1 MKNSEYIL
9 YLDMDEVLSD
19 FNGGWGRGSYDIA
32 NGDVGYT
39 EFFANLEWTSNGKT
53 FWRAVSKMFS
63 DIRTLSTSN
72 GNSDEEHDAISLGKR
87 MWVKK
92 NLKTIPEAHMYVV
105 LRTHHKALYADKHS
119 ILVDDLEDTIRAWR
133 AKGGIG
139 IVHNDDYVERT
150 IAELERVVN
159 PSKLTDIIKRFR

>member
-1 MKNSEYIL
+1 MKNTEYIL

-19 FNGGWGRGSYDIA
+19 FNGGYEKYYDA
-32 NGDVGYT
+32 LSGGDIGYT
-39 EFFANLEWTSNGKT
+39 EFFANLDWTSNGKT

-72 GNSDEEHDAISLGKR
+72 ADGEEHEATSLGKR

-105 LRTHHKALYADKHS
+105 ERSNYKALYADEHS
-119 ILVDDLEDTIRAWR
+119 ILVDDLEDTIHNWKM
-133 AKGGIG
+133 KGGIG
-139 IVHNDDYVERT
+139 IVHSDEYVERT
-150 IAELERVVN
+150 IAELDRIIN
-159 PSKLTDIIKRFR
+159 PSKLTDIVKRFR